1 MDNIQ
6 TNRLNSLIKSDDFL
20 TDHAATLA
28 PIAQIAPLATQLNAT
43 IQAIVDAS
51 GAGNVDNSGVA
62 EDKKIKRNTLEAIAI
77 LVARGAAAFFHSS
90 NMLKELRIV
99 DFTEY
104 DLSRQRD
111 AILYATAK
119 ELHQLV
125 LPHQANLIGVSP
137 AQVAQLDTDKE
148 EFFDVIQDPKRET
161 ELSAVQNAQ
170 INPLIKEGMATRE
183 SIDIYMQTLISTNAP
198 LYDEWNMSLAIDDLG
213 GGNTPP
219 ALTQSVNIAAG
230 DTITVDYS
238 AIILQGN
245 SEIKLINNS
254 AGVLKYG
261 FGADPLS
268 FVVSIVVLANSQ
280 QRHTCASLG
289 YDAMNATFL
298 NINNNEATSQDAE
311 LEIYLMD

>member
-20 TDHAATLA
+20 SDHVMALA
-28 PIAQIAPLATQLNAT
+28 PIAQIGPLAVQLNAT
-43 IQAIVDAS
+43 IQAIFAAS
-51 GAGNVDNSGVA
+51 GAGDQDNSGVT
-62 EDKKIKRNTLEAIAI
+62 EDKKIKRNALEAITI
-77 LVARGAAAFFHSS
+77 LVARGAAAFFHST
-90 NMLKELRIV
+90 NMIKELRIV

-104 DLSRQRD
+104 DLSRKRD
-111 AILYATAK
+111 DNLYTTAK
-119 ELHQLV
+119 ALHQLV

-137 AQVAQLDTDKE
+137 AQVAQLDTNKE
-148 EFFDVIQDPKRET
+148 DFFDVIQDPKRET
-161 ELSAVQNAQ
+161 EISAVQNAQ
-170 INPLIKEGMATRE
+170 INPLIKEGMANRDT
-183 SIDIYMQTLISTNAP
+183 IDIYMQTIISTNAP
-198 LYDEWNMSLAIDDLG
+198 LYDEWKMTLSIDDLG

-219 ALTQSVNIAAG
+219 AIMQSVNIASG

-289 YDAMNATFL
+289 YDSMNATFL
-298 NINNNEATSQDAE
+298 NINNNEAVSQEAE
-311 LEIYLMD
+311 LEIYFMD